1 MPCLQG
7 VAGVY
12 FFGGLGSVPDTRV
25 VVYIDYQNVYHGA
38 RELFRELN
46 IGRGGR
52 GLEIVSPQCELR
64 GNSGVQE
71 FQGGLG

>member
-1 MPCLQG
+1 MPFLKG

-52 GLEIVSPQCELR
+52 GQ
-64 GNSGVQE
+64 
-71 FQGGLG
+71 

>member
-52 GLEIVSPQCELR
+52 GQ
-64 GNSGVQE
+64 
-71 FQGGLG
+71 